1 MLITCP
7 KCTTSYEIESAK
19 LGVEGRPVRCA
30 RCRTRWLASARREP
44 DNAKVLLTINA
55 EQAAPA
61 GPWSIS
67 PQESPADLGWV
78 DASIDETS
86 PGNAAAAD
94 AGLPENSPPPILNEA
109 PPLAPAMG
117 ESAPQPDSDPDVTG
131 QASEDIESA
140 AARRARLPRETRA
153 RRSRW
158 APGLPT
164 VILAL
169 ATIVAGLIAWRAD
182 VVRFA
187 PQSAQ
192 LYALIGLPVNL
203 RGLAFEN
210 VKTSGE
216 THEDVPVLV
225 VEGNIVNV
233 ANRTVEVPRL
243 RFALRNPTGVEV
255 YAWTA
260 LPGTPLLVAGEV
272 LPFRSRL
279 ASPPTDT
286 RDVMARFFHR
296 RDLESRR

>member
-7 KCTTSYEIESAK
+7 NCTTSYEIESAK
-19 LGVEGRPVRCA
+19 LGAEGRSVRCA
-30 RCRTRWLASARREP
+30 RCRTRWLASARGEA
-44 DNAKVLLTINA
+44 DTAKVLMTINA

-61 GPWSIS
+61 GPWSILA
-67 PQESPADLGWV
+67 QETPPDLGWV

-86 PGNAAAAD
+86 PGDAGAVAD

-109 PPLAPAMG
+109 PPLAPAMDELRLSPEG
-117 ESAPQPDSDPDVTG
+117 DSDVLG

-140 AARRARLPRETRA
+140 AARRTRLARETRA

-158 APGLPT
+158 APGLPA

-233 ANRTVEVPRL
+233 
-243 RFALRNPTGVEV
+243 
-255 YAWTA
+255 
-260 LPGTPLLVAGEV
+260 
-272 LPFRSRL
+272 
-279 ASPPTDT
+279 
-286 RDVMARFFHR
+286 
-296 RDLESRR
+296 